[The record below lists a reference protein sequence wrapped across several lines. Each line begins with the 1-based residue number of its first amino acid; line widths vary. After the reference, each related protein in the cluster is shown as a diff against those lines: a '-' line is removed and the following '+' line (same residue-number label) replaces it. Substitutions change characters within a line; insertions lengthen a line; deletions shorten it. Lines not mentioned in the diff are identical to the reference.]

1 MKQLLKLAMRI
12 CLLFAALA
20 IFTASLMGQDSTQK
34 DSLDLV
40 KHFESRTT
48 QWKDA
53 YNSKDA
59 YNLVPLYSPD
69 AQYVSS
75 HVAGLEAVGREKL
88 IANFQNGM
96 NMGGTIDSI
105 EILRMETSCNLATL
119 LCKYQATNAGVTVT
133 GRNLLILKKTDKG
146 WLIVIH
152 MTVV

>member
-1 MKQLLKLAMRI
+1 MKQPQQHNMRI
-12 CLLFAALA
+12 CFLFAALA
-20 IFTASLMGQDSTQK
+20 IFTTSLRGQDLTRK

-40 KHFESRTT
+40 RHFEARTL
-48 QWKDA
+48 QWKEA

-59 YNLVPLYSPD
+59 NNLVPLYSPD

-105 EILRMETSCNLATL
+105 EILRMETSCDLATL
-119 LCKYQATNAGVTVT
+119 LCKYQATNAGVTFT
-133 GRNLLILKKTDKG
+133 GRNLLILRKTDNV